1 MHKLPIKA
9 LSVNKAYRGRR
20 FASTELKDYKMTL
33 EYLLPQI
40 VQPVGKQRAIYA
52 FGVSSK
58 GADLDNLVKCF
69 QDCLSE
75 CYGFN
80 DNLIYEI
87 SSKKID
93 VKKGEEF
100 IEFDLIPIEE

>member
-1 MHKLPIKA
+1 
-9 LSVNKAYRGRR
+9 
-20 FASTELKDYKMTL
+20 MTL
-33 EYLLPQI
+33 EYLLPKI
-40 VQPVGKQRAIYA
+40 SSPEGKQRAIYT

-58 GADLDNLVKCF
+58 GGDLDNLVKCF

-87 SSKKID
+87 NSRKID

-100 IEFDLIPIEE
+100 IEFDLIPIAD